1 MTSAVESMR
10 TLSWSLWGRQLLAI
24 LRLELRRTFFG
35 RRSLPVYFL
44 AGLPVLVLLIVAL
57 IPVSELA
64 DGYTLSQ
71 ARQIYGGIYQGF
83 ILRAMIFFGCVAI
96 FTNLFR
102 GEVLDRSLHYYFLS
116 ALRREVLVVG
126 KYVSGVA
133 TTGLLFL
140 STTLVTYLL
149 MYGHF
154 GVARAIDDLTTG
166 PGMAHL
172 VAYLG
177 VTLLACL
184 GYGAV
189 FLIVGLLFRNPI
201 LPAAAVLAW
210 ELMNF
215 LLPPFLKRLSVIYY
229 LKGLCPVP
237 ISEGPFA
244 VVAEPPPAW
253 LAVLGLLLVTAAV
266 LGVASIMVRR
276 MEIRYSDD

>member
-1 MTSAVESMR
+1 MTSAVEAAR
-10 TLSWSLWGRQLLAI
+10 RLPWGLWGRQLVAI

-44 AGLPVLVLLIVAL
+44 AGLPVLVLLVVAL

-64 DGYTLSQ
+64 DGYTLAQ
-71 ARQIYGGIYQGF
+71 ARQVYGGIYQGF

-102 GEVLDRSLHYYFLS
+102 GEVLDRSLHYYLLS

-133 TTGLLFL
+133 TTCLLFL

-149 MYGHF
+149 TYSHF
-154 GVARAIDDLTTG
+154 GVARAIDDLVAG
-166 PGMAHL
+166 PGMTHL
-172 VAYLG
+172 FAYLG

-201 LPAAAVLAW
+201 LPAMAVLAW

-229 LKGLCPVP
+229 LKGLCPIP
-237 ISEGPFA
+237 MSEGPFA

-253 LAVLGLLLVTAAV
+253 LAVIGLLLVTGAV
-266 LGVASIMVRR
+266 LVVASVLVRR

>member
-1 MTSAVESMR
+1 MSVAVEGVR
-10 TLSWSLWGRQLLAI
+10 RLPWSLWSRQLVAI

-57 IPVSELA
+57 VPVRELHE
-64 DGYTLSQ
+64 GYTLGQ

-116 ALRREVLVVG
+116 ALRREVLVLG
-126 KYVSGVA
+126 KYVSGV
-133 TTGLLFL
+133 TTTCLLFL
-140 STTLVTYLL
+140 STTVVTYLL
-149 MYGHF
+149 MYTHF
-154 GVARAIDDLTTG
+154 GFARAIDDLVSG
-166 PGMAHL
+166 PGLAHL
-172 VAYLG
+172 FAYLG
-177 VTLLACL
+177 VTLLACV

-189 FLIVGLLFRNPI
+189 FLILGLLFRNPI
-201 LPAAAVLAW
+201 LPAGVVLAW

-215 LLPPFLKRLSVIYY
+215 LLPPFLKRISVIYY

-237 ISEGPFA
+237 MSEGPFA

-253 LAVLGLLLVTAAV
+253 LAVTGLLVVTAAV
-266 LGVASIMVRR
+266 LAVASVAVRR